1 MSAKSITNK
10 PQTLSNDILMRS
22 IKIIDIGYISVLY
35 IAFSVMCATVLDKI
49 MGDFDEQYESTKP
62 LWQLTAEF
70 FLIIWFY
77 GVLIYVVRNLVEL
90 IPFPLDKYHGFEH
103 KRVKELSSAMV
114 FTFTFVLFSSYLK
127 KKLDFYYKF
136 IKIKII

>member
-1 MSAKSITNK
+1 MNTKTITNK

-22 IKIIDIGYISVLY
+22 IKIIDIGYISILY
-35 IAFSVMCATVLDKI
+35 ITFSVICATLLDKI
-49 MGDFDEQYESTKP
+49 MGDFDEHHESTKS

-70 FLIIWFY
+70 CLVIWFY

-103 KRVKELSSAMV
+103 RRVKELSSAMV

-127 KKLDFYYKF
+127 KKLEFYYKF
-136 IKIKII
+136 IKLQL